1 MKNMKK
7 NSKIE
12 KEKKIDRT
20 NKKIDNKKKLIILFS
35 LLGILILSYLWILLF
50 SIKDLDK
57 YDDKVFPNIYIEDL
71 DMSNCSYKNAIER
84 LKYYDDYI
92 LSKKIKV
99 NANSKDYEFT
109 LNDLGI
115 SIDKTKTIEKI
126 KEYQKKLGYSKKI
139 KMANGS
145 IKRIFTLSYNVDNN
159 KLRDALNNLK
169 GNVDTEAI
177 NGYFDTSEGVR
188 YVAGV
193 NGYSLNVDNSIN
205 VIDKVFSEEINYEKV
220 IPLEGEVL
228 AAAGNDSYKNI
239 DTMTS
244 AFETWFMPNTY
255 LRNINLNTALSYIN
269 GTVVEPGEVFSYCD
283 KAGPFNKYGYVFY
296 YEFVGNGVCQ
306 IATTTYNAALLGGLE
321 IVKRYPHDKKS
332 LYVDGGLDA
341 TVASYSSGWCVDMQF
356 KNTYEYP
363 IYIKAYSY
371 GGKAR
376 VEFWSNSQAKK
387 GLEYTTSSVQIGHR
401 GYRSYLHTWKDGQE
415 IDVHEIETT
424 WYLKD

>member
-1 MKNMKK
+1 MKK
-7 NSKIE
+7 ISNKDKLKILVSLLVVLILLYVLFLLINV
-12 KEKKIDRT
+12 KSLGKYDKKILPNTYVEDF
-20 NKKIDNKKKLIILFS
+20 D
-35 LLGILILSYLWILLF
+35 LSDY
-50 SIKDLDK
+50 
-57 YDDKVFPNIYIEDL
+57 
-71 DMSNCSYKNAIER
+71 SYKSAYEKLN
-84 LKYYDDYI
+84 YYNEYV
-92 LSKKIKV
+92 LNRKIKV
-99 NANSKDYEFT
+99 NVNSKDYDYT

-115 SIDKTKTIEKI
+115 QIDVDKTIDNI
-126 KEYQKKLGYSKKI
+126 KKYQKRMSYSRKLLISNGKI
-139 KMANGS
+139 RKNFS
-145 IKRIFTLSYNVDNN
+145 IIYKIDDN
-159 KLRDALNNLK
+159 KIRDSLNNLK
-169 GNVDTEAI
+169 GTTDYAPVD
-177 NGYFDTSEGVR
+177 GYFDTSDGVK
-188 YVAGV
+188 YIAGV
-193 NGYSLNVDNSIN
+193 DGYSLNVDNS
-205 VIDKVFSEEINYEKV
+205 V
-220 IPLEGEVL
+220 GEVTKAISKGVNNKTKVKL
-228 AAAGNDSYKNI
+228 VGDTLKANGNDSYKSI

-255 LRNINLNTALSYIN
+255 LRNINLNTALDYIN
-269 GTVVEPGEVFSYCD
+269 GSVVEPGEVFSYCD

-341 TVASYSSGWCVDMQF
+341 TVASYPSGWCVDMQF

-387 GLEYTTSSVQIGHR
+387 GLEYTTSSTQIGHR
-401 GYRSYLHTWKDGQE
+401 GYRSFLHTWKDGQE

-424 WYLKD
+424 WYIKD

>member
-1 MKNMKK
+1 MKK
-7 NSKIE
+7 ISNNDKLKILVSLLVVLILLYILFLLINV
-12 KEKKIDRT
+12 KSLGKYDKKILPNTYVEDF
-20 NKKIDNKKKLIILFS
+20 D
-35 LLGILILSYLWILLF
+35 LSDY
-50 SIKDLDK
+50 
-57 YDDKVFPNIYIEDL
+57 
-71 DMSNCSYKNAIER
+71 SYKSAYEKLN
-84 LKYYDDYI
+84 YYNEYV
-92 LSKKIKV
+92 LNKKIKV
-99 NANSKDYEFT
+99 NVNSKDYDYT

-115 SIDKTKTIEKI
+115 QIDVDKTIDNI
-126 KEYQKKLGYSKKI
+126 KKYQKRMSYSRKLLISNGKI
-139 KMANGS
+139 RKNFS
-145 IKRIFTLSYNVDNN
+145 IIYKIDDN
-159 KLRDALNNLK
+159 KIRDSLNNLK
-169 GNVDTEAI
+169 GTTDYAPVD
-177 NGYFDTSEGVR
+177 GYFDTSDGVK
-188 YVAGV
+188 YIAGV
-193 NGYSLNVDNSIN
+193 DGYSLNVDNS
-205 VIDKVFSEEINYEKV
+205 V
-220 IPLEGEVL
+220 GEVTKTISKGVNNKTKVKL
-228 AAAGNDSYKNI
+228 VGDTLKANGNDSYKSI

-255 LRNINLNTALSYIN
+255 LRNINLNTALDYIN
-269 GTVVEPGEVFSYCD
+269 GSVVEPGEVFSYCD

-341 TVASYSSGWCVDMQF
+341 TVASYPSGWCVDMQF

-387 GLEYTTSSVQIGHR
+387 GLEYTTSSTQIGHR
-401 GYRSYLHTWKDGQE
+401 GYRSFLHTWKDGQE